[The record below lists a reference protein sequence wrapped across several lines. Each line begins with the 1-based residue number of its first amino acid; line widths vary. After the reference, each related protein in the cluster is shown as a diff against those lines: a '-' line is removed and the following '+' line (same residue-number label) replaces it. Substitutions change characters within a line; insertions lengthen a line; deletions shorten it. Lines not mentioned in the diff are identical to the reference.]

1 MLLLGFV
8 LLAGQAWAQAE
19 PGNPVAE
26 PPPAAAA
33 TASSAASPE
42 LEALLKILQD
52 DARRA
57 ELIRAL
63 RAAAGEA
70 EGAAPGAP
78 ASTEPALLAPNTLGA
93 QLLQG
98 ASQRLAGA
106 SDQLVATVRAIADLP
121 AVLGWLT
128 SIVRDPVTQKRVLDA
143 SWKVILVLGLGLLAE
158 WAAARFLGRFR
169 DRLGKVAARAIGAGK
184 AWA

>member
-1 MLLLGFV
+1 MSILHALRRFILLMALV

-26 PPPAAAA
+26 RPSSAA
-33 TASSAASPE
+33 TPASSAASPE
-42 LEALLKILQD
+42 VEALLKILQD
-52 DARRA
+52 DTRRA

-63 RAAAGEA
+63 RAAAPEA
-70 EGAAPGAP
+70 GGAAPAAP
-78 ASTEPALLAPNTLGA
+78 ASAEPALLAPDTLGA

-98 ASQRLAGA
+98 ASQRLAGV
-106 SDQLVATVRAIADLP
+106 SDQLVATVRTIADLP
-121 AVLGWLT
+121 AVLNWLT
-128 SIVRDPVTQKRVLDA
+128 SLARDPITQSRVLDA

-169 DRLGKVAARAIGAGK
+169 DRLDAH
-184 AWA
+184 